1 MTELLCIG
9 LGANLGD
16 RVAVLNAAVAGCAA
30 RFGPPRAVS
39 SWWETAAWGMPAG
52 TPPFLNG
59 AAAFDLPPL
68 EPEAVLD
75 TLLAIEQH
83 HGRVRSANPGYVSR
97 TLDLD
102 ILLFGAAELATSR
115 LAVPHPRMAARRF
128 VLAPLN
134 EVAPAAPVPGTGRS
148 VAELLAACTDSA
160 EVARLYTAAA
170 RP

>member
-16 RVAVLNAAVAGCAA
+16 RVAVLNAAVAACAA

-39 SWWETAAWGMPAG
+39 SWWETAAWGMPEG

-59 AAAFDLPPL
+59 AAAFALPSL
-68 EPEAVLD
+68 SPEAVLD

-83 HGRVRSANPGYVSR
+83 HGRVRGIDPGYVSR

-102 ILLFGAAELATSR
+102 ILLFGTAQLATSR

-128 VLAPLN
+128 VLAPLA
-134 EVAPAAPVPGTGRS
+134 EVAPYATVPATGYT
-148 VAELLAACTDSA
+148 VAELLAACTDEA
-160 EVARLYTAAA
+160 EVARLHPAW
-170 RP
+170 P